1 MGKTSSEVKNR
12 WNAKN
17 YDRIGVMA
25 PKGEKAEFQAA
36 AEAQGQSVN
45 AYILEAVRRRM
56 ESERNNPEI
65 TDSDSHAAEI
75 QTAHPT
81 ENQDEIEV
89 PAFLLYRSAAYLLCL
104 MDDKNAGGVIKAASA
119 YFLRGETPEASFQ
132 GIMKD
137 TFNNIRSGIDRD
149 TAKYRRNAERN
160 REINRNRSNQRN
172 VKEPTQSP

>member
-1 MGKTSSEVKNR
+1 MGKTSAEVKNR

-56 ESERNNPEI
+56 ESERNNPTI
-65 TDSDSHAAEI
+65 TNDDSNAVKTQAAY
-75 QTAHPT
+75 PPG
-81 ENQDEIEV
+81 NQEEIEV
-89 PAFLLYRSAAYLLCL
+89 PAFLLYRSLAYLLCL
-104 MDDKNAGGVIKAASA
+104 MNDTDAGGVIKAASA
-119 YFLRGETPEASFQ
+119 YFLHGETPKAPFH
-132 GIMKD
+132 GMMKD
-137 TFNNIRSGIDRD
+137 AFKNIRDGIDRD

-160 REINRNRSNQRN
+160 RAINRNRSNQRN
-172 VKEPTQSP
+172 AVTTATP